1 VKTKFLRE
9 RGRVSLVVDTGEP
22 TTMDNKQALAAMTL
36 LEGTGCWS
44 IIDIR
49 LDDHPSADPWSA
61 SGFSEEFYSELKP
74 ESSEQ
79 AIEVKAML
87 KEYQELKDG
96 TLVWCS
102 FRDIVRGES
111 GVNGFTPSG
120 KNNFQP
126 PVYHSRRQGLALLR
140 EIQEFWE
147 AHAGTIEESKIDNPY
162 SQPNAFVVK
171 STLIFQK
178 VMREH
183 ESRKKHRDA
192 DSEFGL

>member
-162 SQPNAFVVK
+162 SQPNASVVK

-192 DSEFGL
+192 DSECGL